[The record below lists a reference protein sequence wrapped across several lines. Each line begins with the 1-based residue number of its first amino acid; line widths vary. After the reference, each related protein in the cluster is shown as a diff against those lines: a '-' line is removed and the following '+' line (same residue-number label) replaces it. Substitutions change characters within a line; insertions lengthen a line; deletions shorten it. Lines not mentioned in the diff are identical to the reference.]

1 MCVGVHVCLSVSA
14 NSPQPV
20 TSEQGASDDQPK
32 SLVSLNTHTLSLP
45 PSLSPSLSPFPS
57 LPPPLSPSLISHHF
71 TLQADSLLCQSEMIL
86 RETLSHVITR
96 AMHDAYG
103 DLG

>member
-32 SLVSLNTHTLSLP
+32 SLVSLNTHTLSPSLP
-45 PSLSPSLSPFPS
+45 PSLPS
-57 LPPPLSPSLISHHF
+57 PLSPSLISHHF